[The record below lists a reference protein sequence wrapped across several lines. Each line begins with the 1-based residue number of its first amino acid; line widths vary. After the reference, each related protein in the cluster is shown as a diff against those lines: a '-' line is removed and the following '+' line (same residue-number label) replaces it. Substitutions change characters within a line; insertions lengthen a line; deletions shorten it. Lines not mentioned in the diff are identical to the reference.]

1 MSDINISDYLPIL
14 SIGLWVGIS
23 ITFISK
29 MISFVITL
37 ILGWFRKS
45 A

>member
-14 SIGLWVGIS
+14 SIGLWVGVS

-29 MISFVITL
+29 LFSFVISK
-37 ILGWFRKS
+37 ILGWFKL